1 MRLHHHFCLQPMQN
15 TLVILYHQTIITQP
29 LFNTTS
35 WSSPSANQRHPPI
48 RSISDSMP
56 SARPIF
62 SSHHYKLT
70 ISRIYDTLNCTKKG
84 MMGVIEWCHQMMEN
98 IGWFHWMMPSDDAI
112 GWCHRMMPSDD
123 AIGWCHRMMGAI
135 KWWKPSSDGIHQMM
149 GAIHWWDTLDGGSH
163 RMMEAIK
170 WCKSSND
177 AIAWWESSNNAIA
190 WCHRMMGAI
199 KWWKPSSDGIH

>member
-1 MRLHHHFCLQPMQN
+1 MRLHHHFCLRPMQN

-70 ISRIYDTLNCTKKG
+70 ISRIYDTLNCTKKVLSYLR
-84 MMGVIEWCHQMMEN
+84 MMGVIEWCHQMMGN
-98 IGWFHWMMPSDDAI
+98 IGWFHWMMPSHDAI

-123 AIGWCHRMMGAI
+123 GSHQMMKAIKWWDPSNDGSHPLMGHIGWWEPSNDGSHRMMQVIKWCHRMMGVI
-135 KWWKPSSDGIHQMM
+135 K
-149 GAIHWWDTLDGGSH
+149 
-163 RMMEAIK
+163 
-170 WCKSSND
+170 
-177 AIAWWESSNNAIA
+177 
-190 WCHRMMGAI
+190 
-199 KWWKPSSDGIH
+199 